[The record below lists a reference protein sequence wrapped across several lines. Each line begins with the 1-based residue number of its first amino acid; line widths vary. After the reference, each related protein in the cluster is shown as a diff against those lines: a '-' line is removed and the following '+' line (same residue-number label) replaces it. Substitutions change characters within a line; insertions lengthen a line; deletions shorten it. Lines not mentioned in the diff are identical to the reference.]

1 VRSSRDL
8 ADLAPEVQQAIWA
21 VDPQLAI
28 HGVEP
33 LRETLQA
40 SLGSRRFTTVV
51 LGAFAALTL
60 LLALVGI
67 HGVLS
72 YSTSQRTREIGIRL
86 ALGAT
91 RGEAAGM
98 VVRGGVVLA
107 AVGTALGLLG
117 AAAASRLVS
126 GLLFGVTRSDP
137 VTYVAVAALVLVASV
152 VAMTIPAMRAA
163 RVVPT
168 EALRLE

>member
-1 VRSSRDL
+1 
-8 ADLAPEVQQAIWA
+8 
-21 VDPQLAI
+21 
-28 HGVEP
+28 
-33 LRETLQA
+33 
-40 SLGSRRFTTVV
+40 
-51 LGAFAALTL
+51 
-60 LLALVGI
+60 
-67 HGVLS
+67 
-72 YSTSQRTREIGIRL
+72 
-86 ALGAT
+86 
-91 RGEAAGM
+91 M